1 MIHRTPR
8 KFAIGLI
15 GILALMLSIGVSI
28 WQPVSTAQAQTEPPA
43 SPTAHAHD
51 HSSSAE
57 TSSEEVDLPAQWQ
70 ELQTHAEHLSMTE
83 RMGKMSA
90 MMDAMKAKMDA
101 MHGEDHV
108 MDPAMHESMHGPMM
122 EMMDGT
128 MAMSEGMMAEM
139 MELPMA
145 ERMEAMP
152 SMMGMMGRM
161 MQMMGMMQKHES
173 GEMAEKMQEKMA
185 NQGMMGRMSG
195 MMSRMGSMM
204 VEDTAPESDAP
215 AAAHDHG
222 AAPTQTTASEHDH
235 GAVAPAAT
243 AIHDHD
249 HSAAPA
255 ATPAP
260 EQDHGAAT
268 ATPAA
273 EHQHG
278 AATITPAA
286 HDHGATT
293 PTEAAPE
300 HDHGS
305 ATTAD
310 GDHAGHHP
318 PIPAAGVDTASE
330 STGGQPL
337 AYTEED
343 GVKIFEL
350 TAQPV
355 RWTILD
361 VAEGKVEVTAW
372 SYNGTVPGPMI
383 RVVEGDPV
391 RIILKNELPEAT
403 SIHWH
408 GMPVPN
414 EMDGMTAIEPGE
426 SFAYEFTAPAAGTYM
441 YHSHRQTDKQVMI
454 GLYAP
459 FIVDPQEVEE
469 NPPAVDVMWM
479 LSEWRIGEDGETYPA
494 MPMSGSEPNYFTI
507 NGKAYPNVEPIVVQK
522 GERVRVR
529 LAAIGQFAHPMHLHG
544 INFRVVGYDGVSL
557 PPAQQMIRNTIT
569 VNPGEIVDI
578 EFIADNVGSWML
590 HCHIPHHLTNDHVE
604 PGGLIGIV
612 EVVE

>member
-1 MIHRTPR
+1 
-8 KFAIGLI
+8 L
-15 GILALMLSIGVSI
+15 
-28 WQPVSTAQAQTEPPA
+28 QPASTAQAQTEPPA

-51 HSSSAE
+51 HSSSTEA
-57 TSSEEVDLPAQWQ
+57 SSEEVDLPTQWH
-70 ELQTHAEHLSMTE
+70 ELQTHGEHLSMAE
-83 RMGKMSA
+83 RMEKMLA

-101 MHGEDHV
+101 MHSGDHV

-122 EMMDGT
+122 EMMDGM

-185 NQGMMGRMSG
+185 SKDMKGMKRRMSG
-195 MMSRMGSMM
+195 MMSRMGGMM
-204 VEDTAPESDAP
+204 SEEAEHESAAAETPAAGAEHDHSAATPEAT
-215 AAAHDHG
+215 AAAHDHSHG
-222 AAPTQTTASEHDH
+222 AAAPTAAPT
-235 GAVAPAAT
+235 VAAA
-243 AIHDHD
+243 HD
-249 HSAAPA
+249 HS
-255 ATPAP
+255 
-260 EQDHGAAT
+260 QGAAT

-273 EHQHG
+273 
-278 AATITPAA
+278 
-286 HDHGATT
+286 HDHGAAAPTT
-293 PTEAAPE
+293 PAAD
-300 HDHGS
+300 HDHSGAVTDDS
-305 ATTAD
+305 
-310 GDHAGHHP
+310 HAGHHL
-318 PIPAAGVDTASE
+318 PIPAHGVPTATE
-330 STGGQPL
+330 SFGSQPL

-343 GVKIFEL
+343 GIKIFEL

-361 VAEGKVEVTAW
+361 TAEGEVVVTAW

-383 RVVEGDPV
+383 RVVEGDAV

-408 GMPVPN
+408 GMPVPYD
-414 EMDGMTAIEPGE
+414 MDGMTVTEPGE
-426 SFAYEFTAPAAGTYM
+426 SFVYEFTAPAAGTYM
-441 YHSHRQTDKQVMI
+441 YHSHTQTDKQVMV

-459 FIVDPQEVEE
+459 FIVDPQEAEE

-479 LSEWRIGEDGETYPA
+479 LSEWRVGADGETYPA
-494 MPMSGSEPNYFTI
+494 MPMSGLEPNYFTI
-507 NGKAYPNVEPIVVQK
+507 NGKAYPNVEPIEVKK

-544 INFRVVGYDGVSL
+544 MNFRVVGYDGVSL

-578 EFIADNVGSWML
+578 EFVADNIGSWMF